1 MKNVLKKLL
10 MLGLLVF
17 GGLTFI
23 FPNLAY
29 AETNTNVYNT
39 TPSYN
44 FQETQQDKEKAEQKS
59 KEDKA
64 KQQQALD
71 DEKAKNISKKEI
83 VLEGGQ
89 PLKSKEYPLENY
101 VGISTIAAAEP
112 YKQGIVGMS
121 NGIFSLTKII
131 WSGIDTSIDTISS
144 KQIIEEQI
152 PKVQTVA
159 NNLWNSL
166 SNTYAIMLIA
176 LAFLIGFFSLAI
188 KSNAQEAFMTMFK
201 TVLVFLIA
209 GVWFAKTSV
218 FINAFNSVS
227 DNVQTSILSAGTT
240 LRTTPKPIPQGQ
252 ETQATT
258 AVLRNTLFNVA
269 VYEPYLL
276 MNWGTIDE
284 NKINKTYG
292 DIDKVT
298 ELNKNS
304 DTKDQLN
311 KIRDDQV
318 NKKHNKYMDHEA
330 SGVYSKIAF
339 SIMSLIVVL
348 AVGIPLL
355 IISISNLLIQFLILA
370 VVVLLPL
377 AFLISLIPK
386 YSNGAYQLLEKLI
399 FLFISK
405 SFISLFVLLTLLIV
419 SITNNVI
426 PPENVGS
433 YVLNCLLLS
442 VTFSMLITKRK
453 ELIST
458 ITGGAVQLS
467 DGGSEKGVRGKVG
480 TTLIAVSALSRLGRT
495 GKKTVRNAKNSTNN
509 THSKSSNSSNRSSK
523 REQGGR
529 DNKTNSPNSNP
540 SNPTSKHQQNN
551 RENKSQSSNNN
562 SSNRSNKREQ
572 NNREN
577 RPKNSNNNL
586 SNRSNKREQGG
597 KESRPKS
604 SNNNPS
610 NRSNKRELGK

>member
-64 KQQQALD
+64 KQQKALE
-71 DEKAKNISKKEI
+71 DEKAKNISKKET

-276 MNWGTIDE
+276 MNWGTVDE

-304 DTKDQLN
+304 DTKEQLDD
-311 KIRDDQV
+311 IRDEQV

-330 SGVYSKIAF
+330 SGVYDKIAF

-370 VVVLLPL
+370 VVVLFPL

-480 TTLIAVSALSRLGRT
+480 ATLLAVSALTRLGRT
-495 GKKTVRNAKNSTNN
+495 GKKTVRNAKNANNN
-509 THSKSSNSSNRSSK
+509 TSSKSNNSSNRSSK
-523 REQGGR
+523 REQGSKE
-529 DNKTNSPNSNP
+529 NKNNTP
-540 SNPTSKHQQNN
+540 SSKPSSEHAQSN
-551 RENKSQSSNNN
+551 RENRPKHSNNNSSNRSSNREQSNRENRPKNSNNN

-572 NNREN
+572 GSR
-577 RPKNSNNNL
+577 
-586 SNRSNKREQGG
+586 
-597 KESRPKS
+597 ESRPKS

-610 NRSNKRELGK
+610 NRSNKRDLGK